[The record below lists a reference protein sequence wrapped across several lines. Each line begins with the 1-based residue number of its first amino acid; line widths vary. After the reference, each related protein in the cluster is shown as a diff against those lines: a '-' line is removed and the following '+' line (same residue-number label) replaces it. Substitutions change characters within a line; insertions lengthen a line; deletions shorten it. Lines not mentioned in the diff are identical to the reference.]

1 MTPPESPA
9 EPSEAAANT
18 RAVDRRPDAS
28 VLLGVLAAAA
38 QALAEAPADPEA
50 DDAALTAILGRT
62 VVPVLG
68 DVVALYVADA
78 GGDVRLIGAAPADA
92 TPARRLIE
100 HVAQHPEVAAAYA
113 AAAEAGRPSIVGP
126 AAEPPPSA
134 GQSATTVALR
144 QATGLVTE
152 IVAPL
157 GADPRRD
164 GLLVVSSTDPA
175 RRYDD
180 ADRSAA
186 EVLAAIVGARRTATQ
201 QAVRAE
207 TLRQQ
212 VNALALAGR
221 ELAHLLNNDLTLPV
235 GVVELLLD
243 RSTFAPDLQEMLQ
256 ASAKDLAAL
265 EQHVRAFHDLMR
277 EHSSSPGA

>member
-9 EPSEAAANT
+9 EPSEAAATT
-18 RAVDRRPDAS
+18 RAVDRRPGAS
-28 VLLGVLAAAA
+28 VLLGVLAAATR
-38 QALAEAPADPEA
+38 ALAGAPGDPDA

-62 VVPVLG
+62 VVPTLG
-68 DVVALYVADA
+68 DVVALYAADA
-78 GGDVRLIGAAPADA
+78 RGAVRLIGAAPADA

-100 HVAQHPEVAAAYA
+100 HVEQHPEVVAVYVAAAD
-113 AAAEAGRPSIVGP
+113 AGRPSILGP
-126 AAEPPPSA
+126 AAEPDRSA
-134 GQSATTVALR
+134 GRSAATVALR

-157 GADPRRD
+157 GADPRRE
-164 GLLVVSSTDPA
+164 GLLVVGSTDPA

-180 ADRSAA
+180 ADRSAT
-186 EVLAAIVGARRTATQ
+186 EVLAAIIGARRTATQ
-201 QAVRAE
+201 QAVRVE

-212 VNALALAGR
+212 VDALALAGR

-243 RSTFAPDLQEMLQ
+243 RNTLTPDLQEMLQ

-277 EHSSSPGA
+277 EYPNSPGA